1 MKTGTGSTSGAIYHE
16 HGEFSPSPDVKFF
29 FEIMEE
35 CQEKKISDF

>member
-1 MKTGTGSTSGAIYHE
+1 MKTETGSTSGAMYHE
-16 HGEFSPSPDVKFF
+16 HEELSPSPDVKIF